1 MAIGDYIR
9 NLRIAKGLSQEE
21 LGKMVGVQRAAVQK
35 WESGKT
41 RNLKRETIKMLA
53 EFFNVSPAA
62 FIAESIK
69 QPEVSQSH
77 IPIPVYGYIPA
88 GIPMEAI
95 EDVLGYEDI
104 PADWARG
111 NKSFFALKIKGDSM
125 YPNYLDG
132 DVIIFEKTETADSGK
147 DVAVFISNQEATFK
161 RLERSFEGITIRPLN
176 PSYPPRTFS
185 NEEIISLPVR
195 ILGVARELR
204 RQTL

>member
-1 MAIGDYIR
+1 MAIGNYIR
-9 NLRIAKGLSQEE
+9 NLRTARGLSQEE

-41 RNLKRETIKMLA
+41 TNLKRETIKKLA
-53 EFFNVSPAA
+53 EFFGVSPAA

-69 QPEVSQSH
+69 PSEIDESH
-77 IPIPVYGYIPA
+77 IHVPVYGYIPA

-95 EDVLGYEDI
+95 EDILGYEDI

-132 DVIIFEKTETADSGK
+132 DVIIFEKTETAESGK
-147 DVAVFISNQEATFK
+147 DVAVFISNMEATFK
-161 RLERSFEGITIRPLN
+161 RLERTLDGITIRPLN
-176 PSYPPRTFS
+176 PSYPPRTFTNS
-185 NEEIISLPVR
+185 EIISLPVR